1 VEKFTQHTGVA
12 APLMRINI
20 DTDAIIPSKE
30 MKRVSKEGLGEGLF
44 ANWRYSDVAARTENP
59 DFVLNQTPYRQ
70 ATILLSGLNFG
81 CGSSRE
87 HAVWALK
94 DWGIRAIIAPSFGS
108 IFYGNCVR
116 NGILPI
122 RLDEETLASWAA
134 QIEVGARKRQISI
147 DLVEQTVTG
156 PHDDRKDFEI
166 APADREMLLEGLDA
180 IAVTLKHKADIEA
193 FRERDRQQ
201 RGWAYLDAPTQENI

>member
-1 VEKFTQHTGVA
+1 
-12 APLMRINI
+12 MRINI
-20 DTDAIIPSKE
+20 DTDAIIPSRE

-59 DFVLNQTPYRQ
+59 GFVLNQPPYRE
-70 ATILLSGLNFG
+70 ATILLSGSNFG

-122 RLDEETLASWAA
+122 RLDEETVGNWAE
-134 QIEVGARKRQISI
+134 QVVSGANGGRISI
-147 DLVEQTVTG
+147 DLVAKTVAG
-156 PHDDRKDFEI
+156 PNGEEKLFDI
-166 APADREMLLEGLDA
+166 APADREMLLEGLDS
-180 IAVTLKHKADIEA
+180 IAVTLKHAADIDA
-193 FRERDRQQ
+193 FRQTDQKRRT
-201 RGWAYLDAPTQENI
+201 WAYL

>member
-1 VEKFTQHTGVA
+1 MEKFTQHAGIA
-12 APLMRINI
+12 APLLQINI

-44 ANWRYSDVAARTENP
+44 ANWRYSDVAKRVENP
-59 DFVLNQTPYRQ
+59 DFVLNQSRYRD
-70 ATILLSGLNFG
+70 ATILLAGLNFG

-122 RLDEETLASWAA
+122 ELDEDVVTSWAA
-134 QIEVGARKRQISI
+134 EALSAANGGRISI
-147 DLVEQTVTG
+147 DLVAKTATSPNGETRAF
-156 PHDDRKDFEI
+156 DI
-166 APADREMLLEGLDA
+166 APADREMLLEGLDS
-180 IAVTLKHKADIEA
+180 IAVTLKHDDDIKA
-193 FRERDRQQ
+193 FRVRDQQ
-201 RGWAYLDAPTQENI
+201 RRGWAYL

>member
-1 VEKFTQHTGVA
+1 MTGMSPLRRHRGVA

-20 DTDAIIPSKE
+20 DTDAIIPSRE

-44 ANWRYSDVAARTENP
+44 ANWRYSDVTTREEHP
-59 DFVLNQTPYRQ
+59 DFVLNQPAFRG
-70 ATILLSGLNFG
+70 ASILIAGDNFG

-94 DWGIRAIIAPSFGS
+94 DFGIRVIVAPSFGS

-122 RLDEETLASWAA
+122 RSDQASVDNLAAE
-134 QIEVGARKRQISI
+134 IEANPGIEFEI
-147 DLVEQTVTG
+147 DLPAQCLTTPLGNNVE
-156 PHDDRKDFEI
+156 FAI
-166 APADREMLLEGLDA
+166 SAADKQMLVEGLDG
-180 IAVTLKHKADIEA
+180 IAVTQK
-193 FRERDRQQ
+193 RDSAILEFIAKDRSV
-201 RGWAYLDAPTQENI
+201 RPWAYVDNGEE